1 MVTPFE
7 PAALPLVQTAL
18 AATSAAL
25 LVSPDHADQ
34 TPLGNEMTIFVV
46 GFGCGIAATIW
57 AQRLLATIKSRRE
70 RIIND
75 RREH

>member
-1 MVTPFE
+1 
-7 PAALPLVQTAL
+7 
-18 AATSAAL
+18 
-25 LVSPDHADQ
+25 
-34 TPLGNEMTIFVV
+34 MTIFVV

-57 AQRLLATIKSRRE
+57 TQRLFATIKSRRE

>member
-1 MVTPFE
+1 
-7 PAALPLVQTAL
+7 
-18 AATSAAL
+18 
-25 LVSPDHADQ
+25 
-34 TPLGNEMTIFVV
+34 MTIFVV

-57 AQRLLATIKSRRE
+57 AQRLLAAIKSRRE